1 MKVHVPKKTLAETL
15 AHVERIIPSRS
26 SNPGLSL
33 LRIDTT
39 PEGIELSGSNM
50 DIDIRS
56 RFTADA
62 QGEGSYAL
70 PAHVF
75 SQVVRALPGDVVELA
90 FDDKELDISSA
101 TFATKLQ
108 LMTPSSAPQLSFP
121 EDLAGAVDAAALVK
135 ALTSVRYAAAVADY
149 QAVFRGV
156 KLELGPERTRAV
168 ATDGFRLAYY
178 DLEQA
183 TGLEGEIV
191 VPARSVDELGRILGE
206 GEAQL
211 GLFEGQLSARSGGFS
226 LNLKLMD
233 GTFPDYE
240 RIIPKTFPV
249 SVTVDAPK
257 LSEAVSRVALM
268 ADKTANN
275 RVDLFVKDGTLQITA
290 EGSYGRS
297 QESMEVLQEGTD
309 PEIALAYNAKY
320 LVDALGPVAGDVRLS
335 FSGGGPSSSPS
346 VMADLGDPSYL
357 AMVVPLRTG

>member
-1 MKVHVPKKTLAETL
+1 MNVHVPKKILADTL

-39 PEGIELSGSNM
+39 ENGIELSGSNM
-50 DIDIRS
+50 DIDIRA
-56 RFTADA
+56 RFPADT
-62 QGEGSYAL
+62 QGQGSYAL

-75 SQVVRALPGDVVELA
+75 SQVVRALPGDMVELA
-90 FDDKELDISSA
+90 FGEKELDLSSG

-108 LMTPSSAPQLSFP
+108 LMAPTSAPSLTFP
-121 EDLAGAVDAAALVK
+121 DELDGALEAAALAK
-135 ALTSVRYAAAVADY
+135 ALGSVRYAAAVADY

-156 KLELGPERTRAV
+156 KLELGAQTTRAV

-178 DLEQA
+178 HLDISSA
-183 TGLEGEIV
+183 LEGDVV
-191 VPARSVDELGRILGE
+191 VPARSVDELVKILAE
-206 GEAQL
+206 GEARI
-211 GLFEGQLSARSGGFS
+211 GLFEGQLSIRAGGFD

-233 GTFPDYE
+233 GAFPDYE

-249 SVTVDAPK
+249 SVTIDAPK
-257 LSEAVSRVALM
+257 LSEAVARVALM

-275 RVDLFVKDGTLQITA
+275 RVDLFVRDGVLQITA

-297 QESMEVLQEGTD
+297 QESLDVLQEGTD

-320 LVDALGPVAGDVRLS
+320 LIDALGPAAGDVRLS
-335 FSGGGPSSSPS
+335 FSGGGSSSAPS
-346 VMADLGDPSYL
+346 VVADLGDPSYL